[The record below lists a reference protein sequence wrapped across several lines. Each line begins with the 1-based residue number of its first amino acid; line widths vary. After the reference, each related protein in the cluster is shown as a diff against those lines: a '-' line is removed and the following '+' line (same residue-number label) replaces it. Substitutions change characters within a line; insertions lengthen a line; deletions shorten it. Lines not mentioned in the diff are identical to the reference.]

1 MPVKRRRYPGD
12 PRGGPP
18 KPVPLRKPD
27 KVDVYTVFWKDT
39 EDRQK
44 GTIWLCLSMDLI
56 RVGKIKRDDDIPLWV
71 RGQRRSL
78 ILARGKK
85 WHAIY
90 SDEEQYMYL
99 ASPMATKKVM
109 ADIVSRWNNPPLRLR
124 LANGPTFTLSDLR
137 DETHSHV
144 YLVQLLTFHQ
154 TLEGKLYYKI
164 GKAKSIPKRIKQ
176 FGPCRLVASIKLPTE
191 QASLKVESELHA
203 MFAHLRRPDT
213 EIFCMN
219 EVELQAVVAE
229 CSRQIKTESE

>member
-18 KPVPLRKPD
+18 KPVPPRKPD
-27 KVDVYTVFWKDT
+27 KVDTYTVFWKDT

-44 GTIWLCLSMDLI
+44 GTIWLCLSRELI
-56 RVGKIKRDDDIPLWV
+56 RLGRIKRDEDIPLWV
-71 RGQRRSL
+71 KGQRRSL

-85 WHAIY
+85 WYAIY
-90 SDEEQYMYL
+90 SEEEEYMYL

-109 ADIVSRWNNPPLRLR
+109 ADIVSRWENPPLRLR
-124 LANGPTFTLSDLR
+124 PANGPAFALSDLR

-154 TLEGKLYYKI
+154 TREGKLYYKI

-191 QASLKVESELHA
+191 QASLRAESELHV

-213 EIFCMN
+213 EIFCMD
-219 EVELQAVVAE
+219 ETELQAVVAE
-229 CSRQIKTESE
+229 CSRHMQDVSE

>member
-1 MPVKRRRYPGD
+1 MAVRRRRYPGD
-12 PRGGPP
+12 PRDGPP
-18 KPVPLRKPD
+18 KPVPVRKPD
-27 KVDVYTVFWKDT
+27 KVDAYTVFWKDPQN
-39 EDRQK
+39 RQK
-44 GTIWLCLSMDLI
+44 GTIWLCLSRELI

-85 WHAIY
+85 WYAIY

-99 ASPMATKKVM
+99 ASPMATKKIM
-109 ADIVSRWNNPPLRLR
+109 ADIVSRWENPPLRLR
-124 LANGPTFTLSDLR
+124 LDNGPTFALHDLR

-144 YLVQLLTFHQ
+144 YLVELLTFHQ
-154 TLEGKLYYKI
+154 TQEGKLYYKI
-164 GKAKSIPKRIKQ
+164 GKAKSIPKRIKE

-191 QASLKVESELHA
+191 QASLNVESELHA
-203 MFAHLRRPDT
+203 LFAYLRRPDT

-229 CSRQIKTESE
+229 YSRHSKRDSE

>member
-12 PRGGPP
+12 PSGGPP
-18 KPVPLRKPD
+18 KPVPSTKPD
-27 KVDVYTVFWKDT
+27 KADVYTVFWKDT

-44 GTIWLCLSMDLI
+44 GTIWLCLSRELI
-56 RVGKIKRDDDIPLWV
+56 RVGRIKHDEDIPLWV
-71 RGQRRSL
+71 QEQRRSL

-85 WHAIY
+85 WYAIY
-90 SDEEQYMYL
+90 SDEEQYMFL

-109 ADIVSRWNNPPLRLR
+109 AAIVTRWENPPLRLR
-124 LANGPTFTLSDLR
+124 LANGPAFSLSDLR

-154 TLEGKLYYKI
+154 THEGKHYYKI

-191 QASLKVESELHA
+191 QVSLRVEAELHV
-203 MFAHLRRPDT
+203 MFSHLRRPDT
-213 EIFCMN
+213 EIFCMD
-219 EVELQAVVAE
+219 ETELQAVVAE
-229 CSRQIKTESE
+229 CSCYTMTVSE